1 MQGVPRASEPVTTHV
16 SPFFDAAV
24 ARTRRTMRPQGEDA
38 DYDLAYEHFDLPHFM
53 LQARHLIESDGVDPL
68 ARFLRNGPR
77 AQASPHVNFD
87 MAAYLARHPERAAG
101 DRSPFLAWLEQG
113 RAAGEIADPAPGLEG
128 MAGVLGM
135 APETL
140 VSVLGDTRT
149 DLERRL
155 LTGTLG
161 EMLADAAEVE
171 PLIGEVWPDVV
182 RMLVPPL
189 DRPVTVAQVTA
200 LHAAQ
205 EAVGFAR
212 ARLLLVVTEPR
223 WGGGRRAE
231 GHIAH
236 ALTRDHLDPDDIVVI
251 YTETGGSAPPG
262 RFPLGVREVDLATV
276 LDDLEPEP
284 AQRVLVELLRS
295 FHSDAIVNVNSRL
308 LYDAMSTYGKA
319 LAASERIFMMLFCNE
334 RLALGNWVGLPL
346 RFVYRCFDL
355 VEGVLT
361 DSDYLAGW
369 LRDRHQLGPGAGGE
383 RLHVLRAPVDAD
395 IALADPPTPVP
406 GRRPQVFW
414 AGRFDRQKRLDLVL
428 EIAALMPDVE
438 FRVWGE
444 AVLHRPVSRKVPAN
458 VTLEGRYGHLSELR
472 LSDADAWLYTA
483 AWDGVPSQ
491 LLEVG
496 MTGIPLVASLVGGT
510 GEVLAPDDGWPVADV
525 DDPAAYV
532 SALRDV
538 LADPTAARTKGRAL
552 RERLVRDRTET
563 AYAELLVSLLLNG
576 AARREERS

>member
-1 MQGVPRASEPVTTHV
+1 
-16 SPFFDAAV
+16 
-24 ARTRRTMRPQGEDA
+24 
-38 DYDLAYEHFDLPHFM
+38 
-53 LQARHLIESDGVDPL
+53 
-68 ARFLRNGPR
+68 
-77 AQASPHVNFD
+77 
-87 MAAYLARHPERAAG
+87 
-101 DRSPFLAWLEQG
+101 
-113 RAAGEIADPAPGLEG
+113 
-128 MAGVLGM
+128 
-135 APETL
+135 
-140 VSVLGDTRT
+140 
-149 DLERRL
+149 
-155 LTGTLG
+155 
-161 EMLADAAEVE
+161 
-171 PLIGEVWPDVV
+171 
-182 RMLVPPL
+182 
-189 DRPVTVAQVTA
+189 
-200 LHAAQ
+200 
-205 EAVGFAR
+205 
-212 ARLLLVVTEPR
+212 
-223 WGGGRRAE
+223 
-231 GHIAH
+231 
-236 ALTRDHLDPDDIVVI
+236 
-251 YTETGGSAPPG
+251 
-262 RFPLGVREVDLATV
+262 
-276 LDDLEPEP
+276 
-284 AQRVLVELLRS
+284 
-295 FHSDAIVNVNSRL
+295 
-308 LYDAMSTYGKA
+308 
-319 LAASERIFMMLFCNE
+319 MMLFCNE

-444 AVLHRPVSRKVPAN
+444 AVLHRPVSRKMPAN

-538 LADPTAARTKGRAL
+538 LADPTAARRKGRAL